1 MRERLHRQELAQALK
16 ALKELLASGYV
27 EVLRS
32 GPGEEAAL
40 VENRYRKVPP
50 VPQPCSE
57 TVVNARKLRRRYLK
71 EREREDRA
79 LAPPEELNIFKNC
92 KSDVRLQSMLEKE
105 FESFFGALVSEWNP
119 VYADDGM
126 GCRYTWDDEIG
137 AHDVEVEIGKVE
149 VEVKLRR

>member
-1 MRERLHRQELAQALK
+1 MA
-16 ALKELLASGYV
+16 GYV

-105 FESFFGALVSEWNP
+105 FESFLVCWFQNGIQFTQTM
-119 VYADDGM
+119 A
-126 GCRYTWDDEIG
+126 WDVVIRG
-137 AHDVEVEIGKVE
+137 TMRSVHMMS
-149 VEVKLRR
+149 R